1 MQVSKT
7 TSYCCAMQRTQTIVH
22 VSGVSGIGKTTLAN
36 RLRNELSMRDFA
48 VLDTDD
54 FLNDATEDGVKLSKL
69 NTDEDYTREYMK
81 LLRKNMLEF
90 VERNKRAKVIVLV
103 GFFDGFTIN
112 DEEFVKYV
120 CAFAHERY
128 YIQADFVTLV
138 ERFYNRVRDLTKK
151 YNWLSDELKR
161 RGDSVITFDELI
173 NFEVQFSAVHS
184 NYGFVKLPV
193 EQIFSRIN
201 KLAQKSDTKKSILF
215 VCRNKRTLALERVAL
230 SILHTDGIPNEVL
243 VDKEPT
249 AYSSKTLSKKKI
261 YFPIAQAEKIW
272 ELCYR
277 LNIDGIFNFKTPPK
291 TDAEMV
297 KYDEHYG
304 TGKDVQELF
313 DLFHACIE

>member
-1 MQVSKT
+1 
-7 TSYCCAMQRTQTIVH
+7 MQRKQTIVH
-22 VSGVSGIGKTTLAN
+22 VSGVSGVGKTTLAN
-36 RLRNELSMRDFA
+36 RIRNELSLRDVA

-54 FLNDATEDGVKLSKL
+54 LLNDSTEDGVKLSKL
-69 NTDEDYTREYMK
+69 NTDEDYTRECK
-81 LLRKNMLEF
+81 TVLRKNMLEF

-112 DEEFVKYV
+112 DEEFVKYM

-128 YIQADFVTLV
+128 YVQADFVTLV
-138 ERFYNRVRDLTKK
+138 ERFYNRVRDLTRK

-161 RGDSVITFDELI
+161 RGDCVITFDELI
-173 NFEVQFSAVHS
+173 NFEVQFSAVH
-184 NYGFVKLPV
+184 NHYGFVKLPV

-201 KLAQKSDTKKSILF
+201 KLVQRSDARKSILL
-215 VCRNKRTLALERVAL
+215 VCRNKRTLALERVTL
-230 SILHTDGIPNEVL
+230 SILHNDDRPDEVL
-243 VDKEPT
+243 VDKELT
-249 AYSSKTLSKKKI
+249 VYSSKTLSKKKL

-277 LNIDGIFNFKTPPK
+277 LNVDGVFNYKTPPK
-291 TDAEMV
+291 NDVEMV